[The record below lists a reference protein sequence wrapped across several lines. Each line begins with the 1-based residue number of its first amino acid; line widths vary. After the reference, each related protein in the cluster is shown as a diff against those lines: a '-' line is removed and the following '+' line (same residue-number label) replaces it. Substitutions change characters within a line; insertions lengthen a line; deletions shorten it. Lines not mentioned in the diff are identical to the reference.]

1 MSKLLTDDLFNH
13 KFKTKADY
21 QSEIIAAKGH
31 EEKLTI
37 IYNEIDITNKLLIDC
52 INKINIDILKEKEIN
67 QKIKYDLGKT
77 KTDVSGSNELINN
90 YKYLYNLNY
99 AMNFNMIIGIVL
111 AGAFLVK
118 GFSSKV

>member
-1 MSKLLTDDLFNH
+1 MSTLLTDDLFNH

-21 QSEIIAAKGH
+21 QSEIIAATGNK
-31 EEKLTI
+31 EKLAI
-37 IYNEIDITNKLLIDC
+37 IYNEIDLINQLLIDS

-67 QKIKYDLGKT
+67 QKIKHDLGKT
-77 KTDVSGSNELINN
+77 KTNVSGSNELINN

-99 AMNFNMIIGIVL
+99 AMNFNMIIGIGL
-111 AGAFLVK
+111 AGVFLVK